1 MLLSRGKDS
10 FQSHKPAAR
19 EDRSPLDLLPV
30 LADLVTLLSV
40 PPQGGRVYGSCQL
53 PAATPS
59 AL

>member
-30 LADLVTLLSV
+30 LADLVTLLMSPLKGV
-40 PPQGGRVYGSCQL
+40 VFTDLVNCLPP
-53 PAATPS
+53 PS